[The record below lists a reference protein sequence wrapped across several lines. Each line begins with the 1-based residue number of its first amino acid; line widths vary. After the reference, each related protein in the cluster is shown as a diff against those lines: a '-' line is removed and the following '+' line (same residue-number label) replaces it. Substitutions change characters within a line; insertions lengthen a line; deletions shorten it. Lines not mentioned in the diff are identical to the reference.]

1 MLQPVFNDTGDFASN
16 RVPDVTLIFLQ
27 GEHMKKLLTVVC
39 ALALSASLALA
50 QATGGSTGTTGST
63 DTSTTTTTTGKKHH
77 TKGGGHH
84 KGGKKHKKGDSGTTT
99 PPPK

>member
-1 MLQPVFNDTGDFASN
+1 MPQPVFNDTGDFASN
-16 RVPDVTLIFLQ
+16 RVSDVTLIFLQ

-50 QATGGSTGTTGST
+50 QAGGGTTSTTGST
-63 DTSTTTTTTGKKHH
+63 DTQTTTTTGKKHH
-77 TKGGGHH
+77 KGHH
-84 KGGKKHKKGDSGTTT
+84 KGGKKSKKNSGGTTTT

>member
-1 MLQPVFNDTGDFASN
+1 MPQPLFNDTGNFASN

-39 ALALSASLALA
+39 ALVLSASLALA
-50 QATGGSTGTTGST
+50 QATGGTTGSTGTTGT
-63 DTSTTTTTTGKKHH
+63 DTSTTTTTGKKHH
-77 TKGGGHH
+77 KGHH
-84 KGGKKHKKGDSGTTT
+84 KGGKKHKKGDSTTTTT